1 MDLSSLQSLNGPSF
15 VSATNF
21 VSITIWWFLR
31 KLDMVLLEDPKIP
44 LMDIYPED
52 VLTSKEDTC
61 STMFTAVLFIIAR
74 GWKELRCPST
84 FEWIQKKCG
93 AFTQWSTTQLLKNEF
108 MKFLGKWMDLEGI
121 VLSEVTQSQK
131 NSNDIYTLISGY

>member
-1 MDLSSLQSLNGPSF
+1 MDLWTWQSLNGPSF

-21 VSITIWWFLR
+21 VSITVWRFLR
-31 KLDMVLLEDPKIP
+31 KLDMVLLEDPTIP
-44 LMDIYPED
+44 LMGIYPED
-52 VLTSKEDTC
+52 VSTGKKDTC
-61 STMFTAVLFIIAR
+61 STLFIAVLFIIAR

-108 MKFLGKWMDLEGI
+108 MEFLGKWMDLEGI
-121 VLSEVTQSQK
+121 VLSEVTQSQ
-131 NSNDIYTLISGY
+131 SNLHDMYSLISGY

>member
-93 AFTQWSTTQLLKNEF
+93 TLTQWSTTQLLKNEF
-108 MKFLGKWMDLEGI
+108 MKFLGK
-121 VLSEVTQSQK
+121 
-131 NSNDIYTLISGY
+131 

>member
-52 VLTSKEDTC
+52 VLTGKKDTC

-84 FEWIQKKCG
+84 FEWIQKKNVVHLHNG
-93 AFTQWSTTQLLKNEF
+93 VLL
-108 MKFLGKWMDLEGI
+108 
-121 VLSEVTQSQK
+121 S
-131 NSNDIYTLISGY
+131 Y